1 MLQPAESLH
10 CYICAVR
17 KPLQAAG
24 TSHTRLGL
32 THLFCRGAHNAMENL
47 PRTGEAVGGE
57 SGGTHAVGIKQCN
70 MTAIPA
76 SRLICRVACKRQAW
90 F

>member
-1 MLQPAESLH
+1 
-10 CYICAVR
+10 
-17 KPLQAAG
+17 
-24 TSHTRLGL
+24 
-32 THLFCRGAHNAMENL
+32 MENL